1 MTYIAN
7 FITWFIS
14 WLRACI
20 YLNNPVHREWA
31 MSGLRFCRAVSIGI
45 LLAVL
50 LLALSGCEATTPK

>member
-7 FITWFIS
+7 FITW
-14 WLRACI
+14 LRARI
-20 YLNNPVHREWA
+20 YLTNPVHREWA
-31 MSGLRFCRAVSIGI
+31 ERGKQFCRAVSIGI